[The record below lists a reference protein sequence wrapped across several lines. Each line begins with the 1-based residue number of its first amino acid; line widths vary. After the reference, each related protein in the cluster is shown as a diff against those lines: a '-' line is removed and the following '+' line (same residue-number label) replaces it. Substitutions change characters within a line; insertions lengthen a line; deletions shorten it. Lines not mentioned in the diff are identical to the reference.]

1 MSSPVESI
9 STTPPRKAVGVTVDS
24 GSRNSGS
31 LGDAG
36 VRRLPWLFSPAIDLW
51 TFGGSAALS
60 ISLLAVGGWFGLLE
74 SDAPEWTWISCVL
87 LIDVAHV
94 YATGFR
100 VYFDRAELARRPGLY
115 FGTPAACFAIGW
127 AIYSESPAM
136 YWRLL
141 AYLAVFHF
149 IRQQYGWVMLY
160 RAKAGESGTWSR
172 RLDAATIYMATLH
185 PLAVWHANLPR
196 SFRWMIDGDF
206 AALPEW
212 LPRLTG
218 LLWGGLLGAY
228 FGRSLRNGIRGRR
241 WNPGKDLVVATTAVC
256 WYVGIVV
263 FNSDYAFTVTNVV
276 IHGIPY
282 FVIVYLGWERS
293 RAQAS
298 PSRWRSLLKFAGA
311 VWVLAFV
318 EELLWDRGVWHD
330 RAHLFGGGWR
340 LPNPGEVL
348 VPLLGV
354 PQLTHYVLDGFI
366 WKRARN
372 RSVDR
377 TLSIDLKE
385 GNHQVTKA
393 PRDN

>member
-1 MSSPVESI
+1 MSSTVENI
-9 STTPPRKAVGVTVDS
+9 DS
-24 GSRNSGS
+24 PS
-31 LGDAG
+31 LIEAG
-36 VRRLPWLFSPAIDLW
+36 VRLPWLFSPAIDLW

-60 ISLLAVGGWFGLLE
+60 LLLLVIGGVFGLLH
-74 SDAPEWTWISCVL
+74 SDAPEWTWVTCVL

-100 VYFDRAELARRPGLY
+100 VYFDRAEVARRPGLY

-136 YWRLL
+136 YWRVL

-149 IRQQYGWVMLY
+149 VRQQYGWVMLY
-160 RAKAGESGTWSR
+160 RAKGGETGSWSR
-172 RLDAATIYMATLH
+172 GLDAATIYMATLH
-185 PLAVWHANLPR
+185 PLAVWHAELPR
-196 SFRWMIDGDF
+196 RFRWMIDGDF
-206 AALPEW
+206 AALPGW
-212 LPRLTG
+212 LPRVTGPLWAG
-218 LLWGGLLGAY
+218 LLVTY
-228 FGRSLRNGIRGRR
+228 FGRSLWNGLRRGR

-282 FVIVYLGWERS
+282 FVIVYLGWRRTFAVDRENPGVFG
-293 RAQAS
+293 QAGVR
-298 PSRWRSLLKFAGA
+298 PLLLFAGA
-311 VWVLAFV
+311 VWALAFV
-318 EELLWDRGVWHD
+318 EELLWDRGVWND
-330 RAHLFGGGWR
+330 RGHLFGEGWR
-340 LPNPGEVL
+340 IPNPAGVL

-372 RSVDR
+372 RSVDA
-377 TLSIDLKE
+377 TLAI
-385 GNHQVTKA
+385 GNHPPASTTQRA
-393 PRDN
+393 

>member
-1 MSSPVESI
+1 MSSTADILAAS
-9 STTPPRKAVGVTVDS
+9 PPRADGPTAKKPNTEQTAPG
-24 GSRNSGS
+24 RH
-31 LGDAG
+31 
-36 VRRLPWLFSPAIDLW
+36 LPWLFSPAIDLW

-60 ISLLAVGGWFGLLE
+60 FLLLAIGSRLGLLE
-74 SDAPEWTWISCVL
+74 SDAPEWTWITCVL

-100 VYFDRAELARRPGLY
+100 VYFDRNELARRPGLY
-115 FGTPAACFAIGW
+115 VGTPAACFAIGW

-172 RLDAATIYMATLH
+172 RLDAATIYIATLH
-185 PLAVWHANLPR
+185 PLAVWHAHLPR
-196 SFRWMIDGDF
+196 SFRWMIEGDF
-206 AALPEW
+206 AELPAW

-218 LLWGGLLGAY
+218 PLWAALLVTY
-228 FGRSLRNGIRGRR
+228 FARSLRRGLQRGA
-241 WNPGKDLVVATTAVC
+241 WNPGKDLVVATTAAC
-256 WYVGIVV
+256 WYVGIVL

-282 FVIVYLGWERS
+282 FVIVYLAWQRPGS
-293 RAQAS
+293 AADA
-298 PSRWRSLLKFAGA
+298 PARWRPLLLFIGA
-311 VWVLAFV
+311 VWALAFV
-318 EELLWDRGVWHD
+318 EELLWDRGVWND
-330 RAHLFGGGWR
+330 RGHLFGDNWR
-340 LPNPGEVL
+340 LPNPGEIL

-372 RSVDR
+372 QAVSHALKIAPPEGRS
-377 TLSIDLKE
+377 S
-385 GNHQVTKA
+385 VTGHEVSSV
-393 PRDN
+393 

>member
-1 MSSPVESI
+1 MSNPVELIEHLSPQEAGLVRPQ
-9 STTPPRKAVGVTVDS
+9 SAAKNPGHS
-24 GSRNSGS
+24 GEPGA
-31 LGDAG
+31 LAF
-36 VRRLPWLFSPAIDLW
+36 PWLFSPSIDLW

-60 ISLLAVGGWFGLLE
+60 FLLLAIGAWAGVLQ
-74 SDAPEWTWISCVL
+74 SDSPEWTWVTCVL

-100 VYFDRAELARRPGLY
+100 VYFDRTELARRPGLY

-127 AIYSESPAM
+127 AIYSESPET
-136 YWRLL
+136 YWRML

-149 IRQQYGWVMLY
+149 VRQQYGWVMLY
-160 RAKAGESGTWSR
+160 RAQAGETQRWSR

-196 SFRWMIDGDF
+196 HFRWMIEGDF

-212 LPRLTG
+212 IPQITRPIWAMLLLT
-218 LLWGGLLGAY
+218 Y
-228 FGRSLRNGIRGRR
+228 FSRSLWRGLKSQF
-241 WNPGKDLVVATTAVC
+241 WNPGKDLVVATTALC

-282 FVIVYLGWERS
+282 FVIVYLGWQRS
-293 RAQAS
+293 RPAAETQ
-298 PSRWRSLLKFAGA
+298 SRWRPLILFIGA
-311 VWVLAFV
+311 VWALAFV
-318 EELLWDRGVWHD
+318 EELLWDRGVWND
-330 RAHLFGGGWR
+330 RGHLFGDRWR
-340 LPNPGEVL
+340 LPNPGDLL

-366 WKRARN
+366 WKRTKN
-372 RSVDR
+372 RAVEK
-377 TLSIDLKE
+377 TLKMDA
-385 GNHQVTKA
+385 V
-393 PRDN
+393 